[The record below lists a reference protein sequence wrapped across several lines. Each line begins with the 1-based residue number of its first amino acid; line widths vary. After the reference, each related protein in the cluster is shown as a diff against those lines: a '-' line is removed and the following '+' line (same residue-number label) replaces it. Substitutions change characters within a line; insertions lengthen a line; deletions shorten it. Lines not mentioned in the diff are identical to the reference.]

1 MEIKKVVVIGS
12 GTMGSGIAAHLC
24 NANIPVTLLDL
35 KTDIS
40 EKARDNIQRSKPP
53 LLLDKSKINN
63 IKVGNIFENFS
74 EVKEADW
81 VVEAVVERIDVKHD
95 IYEKIFKERK
105 KGAIVSSNTSSIPIK
120 VLSQNLTEGEKK
132 DFCITHFFNPVRYM
146 ALLEIVKNEN
156 NDLEKINALKK
167 FCEIELGKG
176 AIVCNDTPGFLG
188 NRVGVYAMQI
198 AMTEAFKMKLSIEEA
213 DAIFGR
219 PMGIPKT
226 GIFGLYD
233 LIGIDL
239 MADVLK
245 SFIKELPKTD
255 NFHEVAKEI
264 PLVKKLIETGYTG
277 RKGKGGFYR
286 INKTDGKKVMEAL
299 NLETGEYH
307 ASKKINIKSG
317 KVDLVA
323 LINRDDKYGKYA
335 WSVISKIIKYAS
347 SLIPGITKEFN
358 DIDEA
363 MRLGFNWSKGPFEM
377 LEEIGVDNFFNKVDE
392 YGNID
397 FLENLAKSKN
407 EKFYGER
414 QKYTDIETLGK
425 VKKKATSID
434 GNDSAKIYR
443 FKDYNIV
450 EFTTKANALDYDSM
464 DALNKATD
472 KPLIIINES
481 MQFSAGVNLSYTM
494 NYADKRDFK
503 SIEKFIKY
511 FQETCKQLKYSDHPV
526 ISAPS
531 GLTLGGGFEVMVQSN
546 FVASHTNIVVGLVE
560 TIVGL
565 VPAGGGCKE
574 MLARWLET
582 EEAKKD
588 PHYAPLRVFDI
599 IGNAKTATS
608 PVEAEPLKYLRAK
621 DKKIMNRNSL
631 LEVSKKIIEE
641 NRDFKTPSENSFNLP
656 GKAVK
661 DEMIKTLEKLYD
673 DKIILD
679 HGMEVGKE
687 LANVLSGGDTT
698 IDKTLSEDDMFKLE
712 LDSFMRLIETKKT
725 QERIKHTLATG
736 KPLVNYYFLL
746 FFIFYFFITKFF
758 NYLLFFSYLLQ
769 IKFSFP
775 FFYSFIFFY
784 NSFFFCNSSFN
795 YFLFF

>member
-1 MEIKKVVVIGS
+1 MKIRNVVIIGS

-35 KTDIS
+35 KTEIS
-40 EKARDNIQRSKPP
+40 EKARDRIFKSRPP
-53 LLLDKSKINN
+53 LLLDKSKIDN
-63 IKVGNIFENFS
+63 IKIGNISDNFN
-74 EVKEADW
+74 VVNEADW
-81 VVEAVVERIDVKHD
+81 IVEAVVERIDVKHS
-95 IYEKIFKERK
+95 IYKKIFEKRK
-105 KGAIVSSNTSSIPIK
+105 PGAIVSSNTSSIPIK
-120 VLSQNLTEGEKK
+120 ILSEKLTKEEKK

-146 ALLEIVKNEN
+146 GLLEIVKNEN
-156 NDLEKINALKK
+156 NNLEKINSLKN

-176 AIVCNDTPGFLG
+176 AIICNDTPGFLG

-245 SFIKELPKTD
+245 SFIKELPEKD

-264 PLVKKLIETGYTG
+264 PLIKKLIETGHTG

-286 INKTDGKKVMEAL
+286 INKADGKKVMEAL
-299 NLETGEYH
+299 NLETGQYLP
-307 ASKKINIKSG
+307 AKKINIKSE
-317 KVDLVA
+317 KVDLKT
-323 LINRDDKYGKYA
+323 LIDRDDKYGEYA
-335 WSVISKIIKYAS
+335 WSVISKIIMYAS
-347 SLIPGITKEFN
+347 SLVPKITKEFN

-363 MRLGFNWSKGPFEM
+363 MRLGFNWAKGPFEM
-377 LEEIGVDNFFNKVDE
+377 LEEVGVANFFDKIDDYKE
-392 YGNID
+392 NI
-397 FLENLAKSKN
+397 FLENLAITKN

-425 VKKKATSID
+425 VKKTALSVD
-434 GNDSAKIYR
+434 GNKSAEIYR

-464 DALNKATD
+464 DALKKATD

-494 NYADKRDFK
+494 DFADKSDFK
-503 SIEKFIKY
+503 SIEKFIRY
-511 FQETCKQLKYSDHPV
+511 FQETCKHLKYSEYPV

-531 GLTLGGGFEVMVQSN
+531 GLTLGGGFEVMVHSN

-565 VPAGGGCKE
+565 IPAGGGCKE

-582 EEAKKD
+582 DESKKD
-588 PHYAPLRVFDI
+588 PNFAPLKVFDI
-599 IGNAKTATS
+599 IGYAKTATS
-608 PVEAEPLKYLRAK
+608 PVEAEPMKYLRAE

-631 LEVSKKIIEE
+631 LEVSRKIIKD
-641 NRDFKTPSENSFNLP
+641 NMDFKAPNETTFKLP
-656 GKAVK
+656 GKKAK
-661 DEMIKTLEKLYD
+661 DEMIKILEKLYNE
-673 DKIILD
+673 KIILD

-698 IDKTLSEDDMFKLE
+698 IDKTLSEEDIFKLE
-712 LDSFMRLIETKKT
+712 LDSFMKLVETKKT
-725 QERIKHTLATG
+725 QDRIKHTLSTG
-736 KPLVNYYFLL
+736 KPLIN
-746 FFIFYFFITKFF
+746 
-758 NYLLFFSYLLQ
+758 
-769 IKFSFP
+769 
-775 FFYSFIFFY
+775 
-784 NSFFFCNSSFN
+784 
-795 YFLFF
+795 

>member
-12 GTMGSGIAAHLC
+12 GTMGSGIAAQLC

-35 KTDIS
+35 KTEIS
-40 EKARDNIQRSKPP
+40 KKARDRIHKSRPP

-63 IKVGNIFENFS
+63 IKVGNILDDFA
-74 EVKEADW
+74 EVNEADW
-81 VVEAVVERIDVKHD
+81 VVEAVVERIDIKHD

-120 VLSQNLTEGEKK
+120 VLSQNLTEEEKK

-146 ALLEIVKNEN
+146 DLLEIVKNEN
-156 NDLEKINALKK
+156 NDLEKINFLKK
-167 FCEIELGKG
+167 FCETELGKG

-198 AMTEAFKMKLSIEEA
+198 AMTEAFKMKLSVEEA
-213 DAIFGR
+213 DATFGR

-245 SFIKELPKTD
+245 SFIKELPETD
-255 NFHEVAKEI
+255 KFHEVAKEI
-264 PLVKKLIETGYTG
+264 PLVKKLIDTGYTG

-286 INKTDGKKVMEAL
+286 INKTDDKKIMEAL
-299 NLETGEYH
+299 NLETGEYSP
-307 ASKKINIKSG
+307 SKKINIKSE
-317 KVDLVA
+317 KVDLKT
-323 LINRDDKYGKYA
+323 LINRDDKYGEYA

-347 SLIPGITKEFN
+347 SLVPGITKEFN

-363 MRLGFNWSKGPFEM
+363 MRLGFNWAKGPFEM
-377 LEEIGVDNFFNKVDE
+377 LEEIGVTNFFDKIDD
-392 YGNID
+392 YKGNN

-407 EKFYGER
+407 EKFYGQR

-425 VKKKATSID
+425 VKKRALSID
-434 GNDSAKIYR
+434 GNNSAEIYR

-464 DALNKATD
+464 DALKKATD

-494 NYADKRDFK
+494 EFADKGDFK
-503 SIEKFIKY
+503 SIEKFIRY
-511 FQETCKQLKYSDHPV
+511 FQETCKHLKYSDHPV

-531 GLTLGGGFEVMVQSN
+531 GLTLGGGFEVMVHSN

-565 VPAGGGCKE
+565 IPAGGGCKE
-574 MLARWLET
+574 MLARWLDT

-588 PHYAPLRVFDI
+588 PCYASLKVFDI
-599 IGNAKTATS
+599 IGYGKTATS
-608 PVEAEPLKYLRAK
+608 PIEAEPMKYLRPA

-631 LEVSKKIIEE
+631 LEVSKKILED
-641 NRDFKTPSENSFNLP
+641 NRDFKAPSETKLNLQ
-656 GKAVK
+656 GNAAKEK
-661 DEMIKTLEKLYD
+661 MIKILETLYN
-673 DKIILD
+673 DKVILD

-687 LANVLSGGDTT
+687 LANVLSGGDTN
-698 IDKTLSEDDMFKLE
+698 IDKTLSEEDLFKLE
-712 LDSFMRLIETKKT
+712 LDAFMKLIETKET
-725 QERIKHTLATG
+725 QDRIKHTLATG
-736 KPLVNYYFLL
+736 KPLIN
-746 FFIFYFFITKFF
+746 
-758 NYLLFFSYLLQ
+758 
-769 IKFSFP
+769 
-775 FFYSFIFFY
+775 
-784 NSFFFCNSSFN
+784 
-795 YFLFF
+795 

>member
-35 KTDIS
+35 KTEIS
-40 EKARDNIQRSKPP
+40 EQAREKIHKSRPP

-63 IKVGNIFENFS
+63 IKIGNISDNFS
-74 EVKEADW
+74 EVTEADW
-81 VVEAVVERIDVKHD
+81 VVEAVVERIDIKHE
-95 IYEKIFKERK
+95 IYEKIFKARK

-120 VLSQNLTEGEKK
+120 ILSQNLSEEEKK

-146 ALLEIVKNEN
+146 GLLEIVKSEN
-156 NDLEKINALKK
+156 NDLKKINSLKE
-167 FCEIELGKG
+167 FCETELGKG

-198 AMTEAFKMKLSIEEA
+198 AMTEAFRMKLSVEEA

-255 NFHEVAKEI
+255 KFHEVAKEI
-264 PLVKKLIETGYTG
+264 PLVKKLIDTGYTG

-286 INKTDGKKVMEAL
+286 INKIDGKKIMEAL
-299 NLETGEYH
+299 NLETGDY
-307 ASKKINIKSG
+307 SPCKKINIKNERA
-317 KVDLVA
+317 DLKK
-323 LINRDDKYGKYA
+323 LINCDDKYGNYA

-347 SLIPGITKEFN
+347 SLVPEITKEFN

-377 LEEIGVDNFFNKVDE
+377 LEEIGVNNFFNKIDE
-392 YGNID
+392 YKNNN
-397 FLENLAKSKN
+397 FLENLAQSKD
-407 EKFYGER
+407 EEFYGER
-414 QKYTDIETLGK
+414 QKYTKIATLGK
-425 VKKKATSID
+425 AKKTAMSVD
-434 GNDSAKIYR
+434 GNNSAQIYR

-464 DALNKATD
+464 DALKKATD

-494 NYADKRDFK
+494 EFANKGDFK
-503 SIEKFIKY
+503 SIEKFIRY
-511 FQETCKQLKYSDHPV
+511 FQETCKHLKYSNYPV

-531 GLTLGGGFEVMVQSN
+531 GLTLGGGFEVMVHSN
-546 FVASHTNIVVGLVE
+546 FVVSHTNIVVGLVE
-560 TIVGL
+560 SIVGL
-565 VPAGGGCKE
+565 IPAGGGCKE
-574 MLARWLET
+574 MLARWLDT
-582 EEAKKD
+582 EEAKQD
-588 PHYAPLRVFDI
+588 PHYASLKVFDI
-599 IGNAKTATS
+599 IGYGKTATS
-608 PVEAEPLKYLRAK
+608 PVEAMPMKYLK
-621 DKKIMNRNSL
+621 LEDKKIMNRNSL
-631 LEVSKKIIEE
+631 LEVSKKILED
-641 NRDFKTPSENSFNLP
+641 NREFKSPSETKFNLA
-656 GKAVK
+656 GNLVK
-661 DEMIKTLEKLYD
+661 EKMIKILETLYN

-679 HGMEVGKE
+679 HGMTVGVE
-687 LANVLSGGDTT
+687 LANVLSGGETS
-698 IDKTLSEDDMFKLE
+698 IEKTLSEDDMFKLE
-712 LDSFMRLIETKKT
+712 LDAFMKLIETKET
-725 QERIKHTLATG
+725 QDRIKHTLSTG
-736 KPLVNYYFLL
+736 KPLIN
-746 FFIFYFFITKFF
+746 
-758 NYLLFFSYLLQ
+758 
-769 IKFSFP
+769 
-775 FFYSFIFFY
+775 
-784 NSFFFCNSSFN
+784 
-795 YFLFF
+795 